1 MRSMMPS
8 RNASSATCSSSWNQ
22 RSSRRVGRRRNNF
35 RRQKMTAGRRGHN
48 PPHAMVKRRAGLVS
62 RLLDSHAAKMTRPFK
77 YDVAISATEFDAL
90 AAMELKR
97 RLEHVLAKGVN
108 AGAHSNATAP
118 ILAAARKALEKDARV
133 VVVMYQ
139 RLWGV

>member
-1 MRSMMPS
+1 MPV
-8 RNASSATCSSSWNQ
+8 RPRAPRHGVN
-22 RSSRRVGRRRNNF
+22 GRPGELAAAGTTF
-35 RRQKMTAGRRGHN
+35 RRQKMTVGRRGHN
-48 PPHAMVKRRAGLVS
+48 SPNAMVKRRAGLVS
-62 RLLDSHAAKMTRPFK
+62 RLLDSHTAKMTRPFK

-118 ILAAARKALEKDARV
+118 ILAAAHKALEKD
-133 VVVMYQ
+133 
-139 RLWGV
+139 